1 MTSNIHQYT
10 GKEGL
15 QQIADH
21 SLAAKGEI
29 LIYETQYA
37 SLELFMTHPQAE
49 DHRRALLAKSLRVR
63 QLTNQV
69 YQHYSEVEGFHEQ
82 VMDIRRIATE
92 KIKIDREILIYN
104 DTIALYQTKGE
115 NLYGVEIVDAS
126 LAEQQ
131 RQLFELVWMQ
141 ADRPANSRDPRTSI
155 F

>member
-1 MTSNIHQYT
+1 MSSIIHDYK

-15 QQIADH
+15 QQITTR
-21 SLAAKGEI
+21 SLEAKGEI
-29 LIYETQYA
+29 LIYETAYA
-37 SLELFMTHPQAE
+37 SLELFMPHEAAE
-49 DHRRALLAKSLRVR
+49 GYRRQLLAKRLHVR

-69 YQHYSEVEGFHEQ
+69 YQHYSEVEGFHEN

-92 KIKIDREILIYN
+92 KLKIDREIIVYN
-104 DTIALYQTKGE
+104 DTVAIYQTKGE
-115 NLYGVEIVDAS
+115 DLYGVEIVDAS

-141 ADRPANSRDPRTSI
+141 ADRPANSRDSRTSI

>member
-1 MTSNIHQYT
+1 MASNIHEYT

-15 QQIADH
+15 QQITAH
-21 SLAAKGEI
+21 ALEAKGEI
-29 LIYETQYA
+29 LIYETAYA
-37 SLELFMTHPQAE
+37 SLELFMPHEQAE
-49 DHRRALLAKSLRVR
+49 EYRRELLAKGLRVR

-104 DTIALYQTKGE
+104 DTVAIYQTKGE
-115 NLYGVEIVDAS
+115 ELYGVEIVDPS
-126 LAEQQ
+126 LAAQQ

-141 ADRPANSRDPRTSI
+141 ADRPANSKDPRTSI